1 MTSVRRR
8 DRLTDLVHKVGTV
21 IQLAAGWGSSWLTA
35 GVDELGFR
43 VEGGVVA
50 RLVIDRPAKRNAL
63 TRAMWEVLP
72 GLLAELAADDLVK
85 VLLVTGAG
93 PSFSAGADIG
103 ELISGTDPAD
113 PMAELRAFNLRAQ
126 AALRE
131 FPKPTVAVVRG
142 HCIGGGLEI
151 AVNCDFRFAASDATF
166 GVTPARIGVVYPPD
180 AIKVLLDLVGPAT
193 TKYLLFSGEL
203 LTADQAELK
212 GLVDRVV
219 ESSQLD
225 AEVDAF
231 VAALVSRSQ
240 LTIRSAK
247 ETVNALLSGADADAL
262 AFQRYRETIAT
273 GELAEGI
280 AAFTEKRPPRF
291 PWHAP

>member
-1 MTSVRRR
+1 
-8 DRLTDLVHKVGTV
+8 
-21 IQLAAGWGSSWLTA
+21 
-35 GVDELGFR
+35 
-43 VEGGVVA
+43 
-50 RLVIDRPAKRNAL
+50 VIDRVAKRNAL
-63 TRAMWEVLP
+63 TRAMWEALP
-72 GLLAELAADDLVK
+72 GLLAELAADDRVK

-103 ELISGTDPAD
+103 ELVSGADPAD

-180 AIKVLLDLVGPAT
+180 AIKVLLHLVGPAT

-203 LTADQAELK
+203 LSADQAELK

-219 ESSQLD
+219 EPSQLD
-225 AEVDAF
+225 SEVESF
-231 VAALVSRSQ
+231 AATLVSRSQ

-247 ETVNALLSGADADAL
+247 ETVNALLAGADADAL
-262 AFQRYRETIAT
+262 AFKRYRETIAS
-273 GELAEGI
+273 GELAEGTT
-280 AAFTEKRPPRF
+280 AFTEKRPPHF
-291 PWHAP
+291 PWPAP

>member
-1 MTSVRRR
+1 
-8 DRLTDLVHKVGTV
+8 V
-21 IQLAAGWGSSWLTA
+21 IQLAAEAAAGWLTA

-43 VEGGVVA
+43 IEGGAVA
-50 RLVIDRPAKRNAL
+50 RLVIDRVEKRNAL
-63 TRAMWEVLP
+63 TRAMWEALP
-72 GLLAELAADDLVK
+72 GLLAELAADEAVK
-85 VLLVTGAG
+85 VLVVTGAG

-103 ELISGTDPAD
+103 ELISGADPAD

-151 AVNCDFRFAASDATF
+151 AVNCDFRFAAYDATF

-203 LTADQAELK
+203 LTAPQAELK

-219 ESSQLD
+219 DPAELD
-225 AEVDAF
+225 AEVEAF
-231 VAALVSRSQ
+231 AATLVSRSQ

-247 ETVNALLSGADADAL
+247 ESVNALLADADTDVP
-262 AFQRYRETIAT
+262 AFRRYQETIAV

-280 AAFTEKRPPRF
+280 AAFTEKRKPRF
-291 PWHAP
+291 PSGAD

>member
-1 MTSVRRR
+1 
-8 DRLTDLVHKVGTV
+8 
-21 IQLAAGWGSSWLTA
+21 LTA

-43 VEGGVVA
+43 IEGGVVA
-50 RLVIDRPAKRNAL
+50 RLVIDRVEKRNAL
-63 TRAMWEVLP
+63 TRAMWEALP
-72 GLLAELAADDLVK
+72 GLLAELAADDAVK

-93 PSFSAGADIG
+93 PTFSAGADIR
-103 ELISGTDPAD
+103 ELISGDDPAD

-126 AALRE
+126 AALRD

-151 AVNCDFRFAASDATF
+151 AVNCDFRFAARDATF
-166 GVTPARIGVVYPPD
+166 GVTPARIGVVYPPA

-203 LTADQAELK
+203 LTAEQAELK

-219 ESSQLD
+219 DDPD
-225 AEVDAF
+225 AEAAAF
-231 VAALVSRSQ
+231 AATMVSRSQ

-247 ETVNALLSGADADAL
+247 ETVNALLAGEDADAQ
-262 AFQRYRETIAT
+262 AVRRYRETIAG

-280 AAFTEKRPPRF
+280 AAFTEKRSPTF
-291 PWHAP
+291 PWHSR

>member
-1 MTSVRRR
+1 M
-8 DRLTDLVHKVGTV
+8 
-21 IQLAAGWGSSWLTA
+21 
-35 GVDELGFR
+35 DELGFR

-50 RLVIDRPAKRNAL
+50 RLVIDRVAKRNAL
-63 TRAMWEVLP
+63 TRAMWEALP
-72 GLLAELAADDLVK
+72 GVLAELAADDRVK

-103 ELISGTDPAD
+103 ELVSGVDPAD

-151 AVNCDFRFAASDATF
+151 AVNCDFRFAANDATF

-180 AIKVLLDLVGPAT
+180 AIQVLVDLVGPAT
-193 TKYLLFSGEL
+193 AKYLLFSGEL
-203 LTADQAELK
+203 LTAARAELK

-219 ESSQLD
+219 EPSQLD
-225 AEVDAF
+225 AEVEAF
-231 VAALVSRSQ
+231 AATLVSRSQ

-247 ETVNALLSGADADAL
+247 QTINALLTGTDADAL
-262 AFQRYRETIAT
+262 AFKRYRETITA
-273 GELAEGI
+273 GELTEGI
-280 AAFTEKRPPRF
+280 AAFTEKRSPRF
-291 PWHAP
+291 PWHTS